1 MGKFEAFDPDQLSWD
16 SYHERLL
23 QFFIA
28 NDVVDEQKK
37 RALLLT
43 SLSMEQYRL
52 LTNFYAPAS
61 PTTITFDALCARLK
75 QHFVPTKI
83 EIAEVFKFYQRK
95 QHQNESVKSFL
106 ADLQFKA
113 KDCNF
118 GDFLNRA
125 LRDAFVIG
133 LQDQRVQAKLFTVQD
148 LKLDNAVN
156 IAEGMEN
163 AMNQTQQIRRPD
175 TSNGSSGSVNF
186 QSNTPTTS
194 SDRACYRCGNKQHLA
209 NKCPILT
216 KRAISAT

>member
-1 MGKFEAFDPDQLSWD
+1 MVIVSVGSQTNLTGRRNSATMMSGGQNAGPSTSSGNAGNTNPPTTPPTPPPVPAVQHINVIASTSVGKFEAFDPDQLSWD

-37 RALLLT
+37 RSLLLT

-133 LQDQRVQAKLFTVQD
+133 LQDQRVQATLFTV
-148 LKLDNAVN
+148 
-156 IAEGMEN
+156 
-163 AMNQTQQIRRPD
+163 
-175 TSNGSSGSVNF
+175 
-186 QSNTPTTS
+186 
-194 SDRACYRCGNKQHLA
+194 
-209 NKCPILT
+209 
-216 KRAISAT
+216 